1 MDREFLKLQKKFA
14 LACRI
19 LADHISITLPD
30 CDKGKEECMNMEQW
44 EIWKRYIE
52 ETVEKEPVC
61 RVCGCTQNNACPN
74 GCWWVE
80 EDLCSHCAEA

>member
-1 MDREFLKLQKKFA
+1 MDRELLKLQKKFA

-44 EIWKRYIE
+44 EIWKRYIG
-52 ETVEKEPVC
+52 
-61 RVCGCTQNNACPN
+61 R
-74 GCWWVE
+74 
-80 EDLCSHCAEA
+80 L